1 MTVKFKV
8 FAFRDDWIQ
17 SPDNVLKMWSS
28 PLPLSALFSS
38 VFILDSLFSHGGK
51 VTTTRYQLLLH
62 SSKTTTSNKGP
73 GPDSQS
79 QIRPQAQP

>member
-17 SPDNVLKMWSS
+17 SPDNVLNTRSS

-38 VFILDSLFSHGGK
+38 VVSPPRSKMLIRLSAAPKEGPVSFPPIELTENSRVEYHWNN
-51 VTTTRYQLLLH
+51 VT
-62 SSKTTTSNKGP
+62 
-73 GPDSQS
+73 
-79 QIRPQAQP
+79 

>member
-38 VFILDSLFSHGGK
+38 VVSHHRSKMVIRLSAASKEGPVSFPPTELTENSRVEYHWNN
-51 VTTTRYQLLLH
+51 VT
-62 SSKTTTSNKGP
+62 
-73 GPDSQS
+73 
-79 QIRPQAQP
+79 